1 MPAVHAEA
9 LVPVILSGGSGSRLW
24 PLSRDLYPKQL
35 LALTGQ
41 HSLLQQTAIR
51 AAFVAPN
58 NRPIVVCNEDH
69 RFMVAEQ
76 IRDLGDK
83 PGAIILE
90 PVGRNT
96 APAIA
101 VAAHEAI
108 AQHGEEALM
117 LVLPADHVIP
127 DKDAFAVA
135 VAHASRAAADGRC
148 VTFGIVPTRPETGFG
163 YIHAS
168 DVTGSSVLDVKAFVE
183 KPDADRA
190 QGFLD
195 GGKHFWNSGMF
206 VFPARAF
213 LDLLQ
218 KFAPAMADCTG
229 RAYADAE
236 RDLDFTRLDFE
247 AFAESPSDSVDYA
260 IMERIGDAAM
270 VSLDA
275 GWDDVGSWSAL
286 WALADQDR
294 QGNACIGDVVAVD
307 SKGSYLR
314 SEHRLIAA
322 VGVEDI
328 VVIETGDAVLVA
340 SRDAVQDVK
349 KVVTTLKAEG
359 RSEHVAHTEIFRPW
373 GSHEHI
379 ASGERYEV
387 KRVRIR
393 PGCSQST
400 QRHLHR
406 AEHWVVVR
414 GMAKLVRDNG
424 TDATLI
430 TEDESAFIAPGEIHR
445 IENPGKVDLEM
456 IEVRSGSYLGED
468 DIERL

>member
-1 MPAVHAEA
+1 M
-9 LVPVILSGGSGSRLW
+9 
-24 PLSRDLYPKQL
+24 
-35 LALTGQ
+35 
-41 HSLLQQTAIR
+41 
-51 AAFVAPN
+51 
-58 NRPIVVCNEDH
+58 
-69 RFMVAEQ
+69 
-76 IRDLGDK
+76 
-83 PGAIILE
+83 
-90 PVGRNT
+90 
-96 APAIA
+96 
-101 VAAHEAI
+101 
-108 AQHGEEALM
+108 
-117 LVLPADHVIP
+117 
-127 DKDAFAVA
+127 
-135 VAHASRAAADGRC
+135 
-148 VTFGIVPTRPETGFG
+148 
-163 YIHAS
+163 
-168 DVTGSSVLDVKAFVE
+168 
-183 KPDADRA
+183 
-190 QGFLD
+190 
-195 GGKHFWNSGMF
+195 
-206 VFPARAF
+206 
-213 LDLLQ
+213 
-218 KFAPAMADCTG
+218 
-229 RAYADAE
+229 
-236 RDLDFTRLDFE
+236 
-247 AFAESPSDSVDYA
+247 
-260 IMERIGDAAM
+260 
-270 VSLDA
+270 
-275 GWDDVGSWSAL
+275 
-286 WALADQDR
+286 
-294 QGNACIGDVVAVD
+294 
-307 SKGSYLR
+307 R

-445 IENPGKVDLEM
+445 IENPGEVDLEM